1 MEAARPDG
9 RRRRARRGTVDRPLN
24 ARLVRV
30 AFVVVAPALLALL
43 FSISATGT
51 LQRPPLDPLFDSASA
66 EALATELSTKFPS
79 RVPGSVGAA
88 DATLWYRETISGL
101 GLQTTEDVWTADLPD
116 LGEVELHNVVTVVPG
131 RAEEAIVLVAHR
143 DNAGPS
149 ATFGDNASGTAALIE
164 IARGY
169 APQELAP
176 APLPLR
182 TLVLVS
188 SDAGAYGGAG
198 AARFA
203 QESPYAEAAIAAL
216 VLDGLGGRGRPR
228 LAIAGYRST
237 SAPRTLVSTAAA
249 RVEEQTSVR
258 PRIPSVLTQLVD
270 LGMPFAAGEQ
280 GPLLA
285 QGIAAV
291 TLTTDDEGDPGI
303 PMGDEPGT
311 LAVARLGGLGR
322 SAEALV
328 ASLDA
333 SVGAALR
340 TNASLFLE
348 NRAASGW
355 AVRLTLIVA
364 VVPFVLGVLDL
375 LVRARRRRLPLV
387 PALRGLRARFLL
399 ALYGGLVVWA
409 AALAGVF
416 PGGDALALPPNV
428 SFVLD
433 WPISGLAVAAVA
445 FGLGWLAARS
455 RLVATARP
463 SAEERLAGY
472 TAALTWL
479 AAVAIVVALV
489 KPFALVFVLPSLYAW
504 LWLPLRSGIWPRIG
518 IYLSGLLG
526 PVGALVLLGRE
537 LGLGI
542 LDAALYVVGLAT
554 VGYIPLS
561 SVFLALAWLA
571 AASQLA
577 ALAFGR
583 YAPYAGG
590 AESPPPGPVR
600 RAVAG
605 LASRRRQT
613 AT

>member
-203 QESPYAEAAIAAL
+203 EESPYAEAAIAAL

-445 FGLGWLAARS
+445 FGLGWLAARP

>member
-1 MEAARPDG
+1 MEAARPGG

-30 AFVVVAPALLALL
+30 AFAVVAPALLALL

-51 LQRPPLDPLFDSASA
+51 LQRPPLDPLFDTASA
-66 EALATELSTKFPS
+66 EALATELSTNFPS
-79 RVPGSVGAA
+79 RVPGTVGAE

-101 GLQTTEDVWTADLPD
+101 GLRTIEDVWTAGLPD
-116 LGEVELHNVVTVVPG
+116 LGEVELRNVVTVVPG
-131 RAEEAIVLVAHR
+131 RAEETIVLVAHR
-143 DNAGPS
+143 DNAG
-149 ATFGDNASGTAALIE
+149 AGAAFGDNASGTATLME

-169 APQELAP
+169 APQDSAP

-188 SDAGAYGGAG
+188 SDGGAYGGAG
-198 AARFA
+198 AARFVE
-203 QESPYAEAAIAAL
+203 ESAYADVAIAAL
-216 VLDGLGGRGRPR
+216 VLDGLGGRGPPR
-228 LAIAGYRST
+228 LAIAGNGST
-237 SAPRTLVSTAAA
+237 SAPRTLVSTAVA
-249 RVEEQTSVR
+249 RVEEQTRTR

-270 LGMPFAAGEQ
+270 LGVPFAAGEH
-280 GPLLA
+280 GPFLA
-285 QGIAAV
+285 RGIAAV
-291 TLTTDDEGDPGI
+291 TLTTEDAGDPGI
-303 PMGDEPGT
+303 PVGDAPET
-311 LAVARLGGLGR
+311 LAVARLGALGR

-333 SVGAALR
+333 SVGVALR
-340 TNASLFLE
+340 TNPTLFLDD
-348 NRAASGW
+348 RAASGW

-375 LVRARRRRLPLV
+375 LVRARRRRAPLL

-399 ALYGGLVVWA
+399 ALYGGLVVWV

-416 PGGDALALPPNV
+416 PTGEPLALPPNA

-433 WPISGLAVAAVA
+433 RPASGVAVSAVA
-445 FGLGWLAARS
+445 FGLGWLAARR
-455 RLVATARP
+455 RLVAGAHPT
-463 SAEERLAGY
+463 AEERLAGY
-472 TAALTWL
+472 TAALAWL

-489 KPFALVFVLPSLYAW
+489 RPFALVFVLPSLYAW
-504 LWLPLRSGIWPRIG
+504 LWLPLRSGIWARIG
-518 IYLSGLLG
+518 LYLAGLVG

-537 LGLGI
+537 LGLGV
-542 LDAALYVVGLAT
+542 LDTALYVVGLAT
-554 VGYIPLS
+554 VGYVPLS
-561 SVFLALAWLA
+561 AVLLTLAWVA
-571 AASQLA
+571 AATQLA

-590 AESPPPGPVR
+590 ADSPPPGPIR

-605 LASRRRQT
+605 LAARTRHT